1 MVKMRKKRNRAI
13 EAKTPLSI
21 EETITDLA
29 DSNKP
34 LSSSG
39 LAELSDLNPEELRFF
54 NQVWEK
60 IKTKRQQQIIYRLVE
75 LAEDNLELS
84 FDGIFKYRLKDRD
97 EEVRSKAIEGLWEN
111 EEVTF
116 IEPLINLMEQ
126 DSSIKVQQAAATA
139 LGKFAMLAEHQKLA
153 PDYISRLSRALLATI
168 NDNSKPTEVRRR
180 ALEAVAPLSLPQV
193 SQAIMEAYQSGQPKL
208 KVSAIYAMG
217 KNCDPAWLQMLLKEL
232 YSASTEVRYEAAGAC
247 GELGEG
253 AATPYL
259 AKLIDDSDTD
269 VQLAAIQALGKIGSN
284 EAKEQLELCLNHQ
297 SEAVQQA
304 AEQALYELEVMAE
317 PLSTPWLKFRRPE

>member
-1 MVKMRKKRNRAI
+1 MRKQRNRAI
-13 EAKTPLSI
+13 EAETPSSI
-21 EETITDLA
+21 EETIADLA

-34 LSSSG
+34 LRGSS
-39 LAELSDLNPEELRFF
+39 LADLSDLNPEELQLF
-54 NQVWEK
+54 NRVWEK
-60 IKTKRQQQIIYRLVE
+60 IKPKRRQQITYRLVE
-75 LAEDNLELS
+75 LAEDNLELN
-84 FDGIFKYRLKDRD
+84 FDGIFKHRLKDRD

-111 EEVTF
+111 EEVSF

-126 DSSIKVQQAAATA
+126 DSSTKVQQAAATA
-139 LGKFAMLAEHQKLA
+139 LGKFTMLAEHQKLA

-168 NDNSKPTEVRRR
+168 NDKNKPTEVRRR

-193 SQAIMEAYQSGQPKL
+193 GQAIMEAYQSGQPKL

-217 KNCDPAWLQMLLKEL
+217 KNCDPAWLQILLKEL
-232 YSASTEVRYEAAGAC
+232 SSTSAEVRYEATGAC
-247 GELGEG
+247 GELGED

-259 AKLIDDSDTD
+259 AKLIDDTDTD
-269 VQLAAIQALGKIGSN
+269 VQLAAIQALGKIGSS
-284 EAKEQLELCLNHQ
+284 EAKEQLELCLSHQ

-304 AEQALYELEVMAE
+304 AEQALYELELMAE